1 METALRYYEEM
12 KMKGYDLDIFS
23 LLHFINFLISHGH
36 ASKGCDLLKEVLQ
49 KDVHSSNMKMT
60 GFINKAV
67 EELSKDGRISS
78 DIKILVD
85 KYLVSGDQTTHNEDG
100 SK

>member
-1 METALRYYEEM
+1 M
-12 KMKGYDLDIFS
+12 KTKGYDLDIFS
-23 LLHFINFLISHGH
+23 LLHFTIFLISHGH

-49 KDVHSSNMKMT
+49 KDVVHSNNMKMI

-67 EELSKDGRISS
+67 EELSKDGRMYS
-78 DIKILVD
+78 DIKIIVG
-85 KYLVSGDQTTHNEDG
+85 KYLLLADQTIHNEDG